1 MSIQVP
7 GVGGGVSRTGRAVA
21 SHRLFVVGVFAA
33 LGLSI
38 AALAFVL
45 GSLGRL
51 GVLPPP
57 PLAGNVCVN
66 EKFKFLAE
74 RDIRDTDLMAVGS
87 SVTWRNLDMAAFGR
101 RNLANRPL
109 NASTCYLQ
117 LGQTGFYT
125 DFMLAHLKR
134 VRSVIIVVAPRDFEQ
149 CTATKEKFFST
160 DLAAAYVFSRMSP
173 FPIYLANFRPAS
185 FIEDAIHIKRLRAD
199 VSDEHT
205 MVMDAYGTSP
215 VRASSPWWP
224 RPVLQETCFGAL
236 RELEQ
241 TVTAAGAHLIVA
253 SFPLHPEW
261 HERYDPTGA
270 VIAAFEARLQA
281 ALVKPSTLFFSAG
294 KTADPSWRYVDS
306 VHLVWDSATAFSDR
320 LAALIA
326 AKHD

>member
-7 GVGGGVSRTGRAVA
+7 GVSRTGKAVA
-21 SHRLFVVGVFAA
+21 SHRLFVAGVFAA

-38 AALAFVL
+38 AALAVVL

-51 GVLPPP
+51 GLLPPP
-57 PLAGNVCVN
+57 PLAGNVCIN

-74 RDIRDTDLMAVGS
+74 RDIGDTDLMAVGS

-101 RNLANRPL
+101 RNLAGRPL

-117 LGQTGFYT
+117 LGQTGFFT
-125 DFMLAHLKR
+125 DFMLTHLKQ
-134 VRSVIIVVAPRDFEQ
+134 VRSVVIVVAPRDFEQ
-149 CTATKEKFFST
+149 CTAAKEKFFST
-160 DLAAAYVFSRMSP
+160 DLAAAYVFSGMSS

-185 FIEDAIHIKRLRAD
+185 FIKDVIKIRRLRAD

-205 MVMDAYGTSP
+205 MTMDAYGTSP
-215 VRASSPWWP
+215 VRMSSPWWP
-224 RPVLQETCFGAL
+224 RPELQETCFAAL
-236 RELEQ
+236 SELEQ
-241 TVTAAGAHLIVA
+241 TVAAAGAHLIVA

-261 HERYDPTGA
+261 HELYDPTGA
-270 VIAAFEARLQA
+270 IVAAFEARLQT

-294 KTADPSWRYVDS
+294 ETAASSWRYADS
-306 VHLVWDSATAFSDR
+306 VHLVWESATAFSDR

-326 AKHD
+326 AKRD